1 MGIYRKYFFII
12 LLVLLPAVS
21 HAQVSKIVFTTEPQ
35 TIKPSELSSPL
46 TIQTQDSSGSSYKTP
61 ETIDLEFIS
70 TSPSGEFLGST
81 GNPVTKTMS
90 TNTSNRTFYY
100 RDSGLGVFTLT
111 VNAKGRTSGVTW
123 SAGQTITVS
132 DSVSTT
138 TTSGATS
145 TVPVTSSGGA
155 TPNTSIVIIS
165 THYSAAS
172 LTNAEADTE
181 FEVGAGRSRISTVGT
196 PIEFNANTS
205 ASYTKNIDF
214 KWSFGDGTTGTGQ
227 ILNHTYTY
235 PGEYAV
241 VLNASGPDGQAVSR
255 TNVRIVPPELSIS
268 FVSPE
273 RIEITNNSK
282 SETNLFGRAIVSGP
296 QIFVFPKDTIIKA
309 GQKISFDGRVT
320 GLTPFGPTGVSLM
333 VVGTEIRPQEVLAK
347 IEEQRLE
354 QITQIQSQL
363 SVLQKQLADISNQQ
377 NGADAT
383 VAAVVPPIAEESVE
397 PENNKPQTALVID
410 AVIPETS
417 SNAMDGWLQTLK
429 RFFFRT
435 Q

>member
-1 MGIYRKYFFII
+1 MGIYRKYFFVI
-12 LLVLLPAVS
+12 LLALLPAIS

-35 TIKPSELSSPL
+35 TIKPGELSGPL
-46 TIQTQDSSGSSYKTP
+46 TIQTQDSSGTSYKTP

-100 RDSGLGVFTLT
+100 RDSGLGTFTLT
-111 VNAKGRTSGVTW
+111 VNAKGRTSGVAL
-123 SAGQTITVS
+123 SAWQTITVS
-132 DSVSTT
+132 DSVSAT

-145 TVPVTSSGGA
+145 TVPATSSGS

-165 THYSAAS
+165 THYSAAL
-172 LTNAEADTE
+172 LTNTEADTE
-181 FEVGAGRSRISTVGT
+181 FEVGAGRSRMSTVGT
-196 PIEFNANTS
+196 PIEFNANTN

-214 KWSFGDGTTGTGQ
+214 KWSFGDGATGTGQ

-282 SETNLFGRAIVSGP
+282 NETNLFGRAIVSGS
-296 QIFVFPKDTIIKA
+296 QIFVFPKDTIVKA
-309 GQKISFDGRVT
+309 GQRISFGGHIT
-320 GLTPFGPTGVSLM
+320 GLTPFGPSNVSLM
-333 VVGTEIRPQEVLAK
+333 VVGTEIKPQEVLAR

-354 QITQIQSQL
+354 QITRMQSQL
-363 SVLQKQLADISNQQ
+363 LVLQKQLADISNQR
-377 NGADAT
+377 NSANVTTAT
-383 VAAVVPPIAEESVE
+383 IASPIVEKLVE
-397 PENNKPQTALVID
+397 PKDNKPQTALAID

-417 SNAMDGWLQTLK
+417 SNAMNGWLQTLK

>member
-1 MGIYRKYFFII
+1 MGIYRKYFVVI
-12 LLVLLPAVS
+12 LLVLLPAIS
-21 HAQVSKIVFTTEPQ
+21 HAQVSKIAFTTEPQ
-35 TIKPSELSSPL
+35 TVKPGELSGPL
-46 TIQTQDSSGSSYKTP
+46 TIQTQDSAGSSYKTP

-100 RDSGLGVFTLT
+100 RDFGLGVFALI
-111 VNAKGRTSGVTW
+111 VNAKGRASGVTW
-123 SAGQTITVS
+123 SAEQTITVS
-132 DSVSTT
+132 NSVSTT

-145 TVPVTSSGGA
+145 TVPVASSGT

-165 THYSAAS
+165 THYSAAL
-172 LTNAEADTE
+172 LTNTEADTE
-181 FEVGAGRSRISTVGT
+181 FEVGAGRSRMSTVGT
-196 PIEFNANTS
+196 PIEFNANTN

-214 KWSFGDGTTGTGQ
+214 KWSFGDGATGTGQ

-282 SETNLFGRAIVSGP
+282 NETNLFGRAIVSGS
-296 QIFVFPKDTIIKA
+296 QIFVFPKDTIVKA
-309 GQKISFDGRVT
+309 GQRISFGGHIT
-320 GLTPFGPTGVSLM
+320 GLTPFGPSNVSLM
-333 VVGTEIRPQEVLAK
+333 VVGTEIKPQEVLAR

-354 QITQIQSQL
+354 QITRMQSQL
-363 SVLQKQLADISNQQ
+363 LVLQKQLADISNQR
-377 NGADAT
+377 NSANVTTAT
-383 VAAVVPPIAEESVE
+383 IASPIVEKLVE
-397 PENNKPQTALVID
+397 PKDNKPQTALAID

-417 SNAMDGWLQTLK
+417 SNAMNGWLQTLK

>member
-1 MGIYRKYFFII
+1 MGIYRKYFFVI

-21 HAQVSKIVFTTEPQ
+21 YAQVSQIVFTTDPQ
-35 TIKPSELSSPL
+35 TIKPNELSEPL
-46 TIQTQDSSGSSYKTP
+46 TIQTQDSSSGSYKTP

-100 RDSGLGVFTLT
+100 RDSGLGTFILT
-111 VNAKGRTSGVTW
+111 VNAKGRASGVTW

-138 TTSGATS
+138 TTSNATS
-145 TVPVTSSGGA
+145 TAPVTSSGTA
-155 TPNTSIVIIS
+155 PNTSIVIIS

-172 LTNAEADTE
+172 LTNTEADTE
-181 FEVGAGRSRISTVGT
+181 FEVGAGRSRMSTVGT
-196 PIEFNANTS
+196 PIEFNANTN

-214 KWSFGDGTTGTGQ
+214 KWSFGDGATGTGQ

-235 PGEYAV
+235 PGEYVV

-268 FVSPE
+268 FASPE

-296 QIFVFPKDTIIKA
+296 QIFVFPKDTIIKP
-309 GQKISFDGRVT
+309 GQRISFDGHIT
-320 GLTPFGPTGVSLM
+320 GLTPFGPTSVSLI
-333 VVGTEIRPQEVLAK
+333 VVGTEIKPQEVLAK

-354 QITQIQSQL
+354 QITRMQSQL
-363 SVLQKQLADISNQQ
+363 LVLQKQLADISNQQ

-383 VAAVVPPIAEESVE
+383 TVTVASPVTEKLVE
-397 PENNKPQTALVID
+397 PKDNKPQTASVID
-410 AVIPETS
+410 AVVSETS
-417 SNAMDGWLQTLK
+417 FNTKGSWLQTLK